1 MRADENGRYRKLNL
15 VTGRKLTGDSPT
27 AGETQRNSDG
37 KEEALTT
44 CMAVVK
50 KLAEREQ
57 TKVC

>member
-1 MRADENGRYRKLNL
+1 M
-15 VTGRKLTGDSPT
+15 TGCKLTGNSPT
-27 AGETQRNSDG
+27 AGGAQRNSDG

-57 TKVC
+57 TRVC